1 MINKIAR
8 TQNSEQ
14 SSLES
19 LNDFFKDVDNN
30 QNHDKA
36 DTEIQ
41 NTLDLTNNDTILNAK
56 ISIDEIER
64 VIRSLKNNKP
74 SAVDDVIY

>member
-8 TQNSEQ
+8 TKNSEQ

-19 LNDFFKDVDNN
+19 LNDFFKDVNNN
-30 QNHDKA
+30 QNHGKA

-64 VIRSLKNNKP
+64 VIRSLKNNK
-74 SAVDDVIY
+74 SSGVDDVIY